1 MNAST
6 IAIHW
11 HDDSQPVYS
20 VTFQHRT
27 DDISRLASA
36 GGDNNIRI
44 WKVSYP
50 KPENTLPPTVEYLST
65 LRKHTQAVNVV
76 RFSPRGDVLASAG
89 DDGLLILWTKSDKIV
104 ADFGHQDD
112 DAKESWVPRHILNML
127 LEVYDLSWSPDA
139 AFLAAG
145 SMDNTTRIFS
155 ASGNRLCELTD
166 HSHYV
171 QGVAWDPQNEY
182 LATQSADRTLQLYR
196 WENGEMVPLAKHC
209 RVELPTAKLSVAGK
223 ELDTA
228 HPSEPSL
235 GRRTYLFHLEALQ
248 SFFRRLAFSPD
259 GALLVAPLGVFREEP
274 DLLET
279 AYVFVRSGLARGPV
293 CHLPGLNKPSVAVAF
308 SPVRYKSRNG
318 AVFALPYK
326 MVFAVATQTSV
337 VVYDT
342 EQLQPLGVQAD
353 MHYLSI
359 TDLCWH
365 PDGQSLVVS
374 SAEGFCLVI
383 VFDAG
388 VFGEVYGGNLEKG
401 DGGLEGD
408 GNLVKRD
415 GKLEKADETLERE
428 NEREARIAEDNA
440 KGVVLTTAEY
450 NEVTCDGGKP
460 EERAT
465 VATGAEDAKD
475 SLHDTQKLDPESVPA
490 MDPESVPAM
499 DPTSTNSDRAENVP
513 TAMDPTSTNS
523 DMVESGSTAVLA
535 DQATAAQILQS
546 LPFLQPTQTEAN
558 SQVSALLSQFIAPPV
573 AADQNKKRRVQP
585 TLIQPE
591 KNDGNK

>member
-1 MNAST
+1 M
-6 IAIHW
+6 
-11 HDDSQPVYS
+11 
-20 VTFQHRT
+20 
-27 DDISRLASA
+27 
-36 GGDNNIRI
+36 
-44 WKVSYP
+44 
-50 KPENTLPPTVEYLST
+50 
-65 LRKHTQAVNVV
+65 V

-155 ASGNRLCELTD
+155 ASGNKLCELTD

-223 ELDTA
+223 ELDTP
-228 HPSEPSL
+228 HPSEASL

-308 SPVRYKSRNG
+308 SPVHYKSRNG

-342 EQLQPLGVQAD
+342 DQLQPLGVQAD

-388 VFGEVYGGNLEKG
+388 VFGEVYGGKKGDGNMEK
-401 DGGLEGD
+401 DGGLEKG
-408 GNLVKRD
+408 D

-428 NEREARIAEDNA
+428 NEREARAAEDNA
-440 KGVVLTTAEY
+440 KGVVQTTAEY
-450 NEVTCDGGKP
+450 NAVTCDGGKP

-475 SLHDTQKLDPESVPA
+475 SLHDTKLEPERVPA
-490 MDPESVPAM
+490 MEPERDPAM
-499 DPTSTNSDRAENVP
+499 DPTSTNSDRAEEVP
-513 TAMDPTSTNS
+513 TAADPTFTNS
-523 DMVESGSTAVLA
+523 DRAESGSSAV
-535 DQATAAQILQS
+535 QVNQTTAAQILQS
-546 LPFLQPTQTEAN
+546 RPFLQPTQEAN
-558 SQVSALLSQFIAPPV
+558 SQVSALLSQFIAPPI

-591 KNDGNK
+591 KKDGNK